1 MVPEENRMLVT
12 SYASA
17 MWGWNV
23 ASLGTLARKCCQDT
37 SPGLNFTWRQSPIA
51 ISSMLHLSLPQS
63 TQ

>member
-37 SPGLNFTWRQSPIA
+37 SPGLNFT
-51 ISSMLHLSLPQS
+51 
-63 TQ
+63 